1 MEHIS
6 DAVHEG
12 YILVAEEYRNA
23 MSEFRNN
30 IQHYKKGACIF
41 GQHGIGKSTFLVY
54 AIIERLRE
62 RQPVA
67 VQVPLSGQKG
77 PYILFTR
84 SGTTIHN
91 HDDPTLHN
99 YGSDL
104 WAFSDID
111 EYSPQPTKAFRVAP
125 GSDEHIRVFRTSSS
139 ANKHWGWSVTSGL
152 CAYIMDLWS
161 FEEIE
166 NLGRFVLN
174 YEPEVIVTML
184 SLAREYGPV
193 PATLREISVNP
204 GLRDQFRGMVEGS
217 ISLAVANQDTLIRGI
232 VAMSHPPDAAPSRIF
247 FIRPLRK
254 SDTIRVSR
262 NTYEVYVP
270 TKTLVDKLVARIS
283 DSGDA
288 RGAEFFYMMTINHRC
303 HSVGERIFELV
314 VHQFF
319 IRTKS
324 ITIHWYNDHQAL
336 QTIAFH
342 ETLDTDSD
350 LNSALSFY
358 WRPRESNYPG
368 IDGAIFT
375 EDHVYLIQATMSGD
389 RPSLQEGVDKL
400 WNDVP
405 SKKRKLQWKM
415 VFVGPFE
422 DRIAQVAATH
432 AQRLQYG
439 AAGTRSHLPV
449 GWFHLYPNVIPS
461 IFEF

>member
-1 MEHIS
+1 MTSYLLSWVHSLASAVERMYRRQDINQLEEFRRVVWGNPTVFTVNTTHLGHHIGALEHIS

-99 YGSDL
+99 Y
-104 WAFSDID
+104 
-111 EYSPQPTKAFRVAP
+111 AFRVAP

-139 ANKHWGWSVTSGL
+139 ADKHWGWSVTSGL

-174 YEPEVIVTML
+174 YEPEVIGTML

-217 ISLAVANQDTLIRGI
+217 ISRAVANRDT
-232 VAMSHPPDAAPSRIF
+232 IF

-254 SDTIRVSR
+254 SDPIRVSR
-262 NTYEVYVP
+262 SAYEVYVP

-283 DSGDA
+283 DSSDA
-288 RGAEFFYMMTINHRC
+288 TGAEFFYMMTINHRC
-303 HSVGERIFELV
+303 HSLV

-350 LNSALSFY
+350 LNSAPSFY
-358 WRPRESNYPG
+358 WQE
-368 IDGAIFT
+368 
-375 EDHVYLIQATMSGD
+375 HVYLIQATMSGD
-389 RPSLQEGVDKL
+389 RPSLQEGVDKF
-400 WNDVP
+400 WKDVP
-405 SKKRKLQWKM
+405 SKKRKLR
-415 VFVGPFE
+415 VE
-422 DRIAQVAATH
+422 DGLFSATH
-432 AQRLQYG
+432 AHRLQ
-439 AAGTRSHLPV
+439 RHLPV

-461 IFEF
+461 IFKF